1 MYFAAIMFVRL
12 FVLVLYIRVFTESR
26 KFRRTV
32 QALMAVIFISHVAII
47 IVQLLRANRMDCNWN
62 YNDPDAGC
70 RELLHVDTPFILLTF
85 ISVLTVVLD
94 LIILALP
101 CPAVWRL
108 HLPRPQKLAI
118 LITLIS
124 GVV

>member
-1 MYFAAIMFVRL
+1 MFVKL
-12 FVLVLYIRVFTESR
+12 SMLILYIRVFTESR

-32 QALMAVIFISHVAII
+32 QALMAVIVISHVAII
-47 IVQLLRANRMDCNWN
+47 IVQLLQANRMDCNWR
-62 YNDPDAGC
+62 YNEPDAGC
-70 RELLHVDTPFILLTF
+70 RDRVDVDTLLILLAF
-85 ISVLTVVLD
+85 ISVMTVVLD

-108 HLPRPQKLAI
+108 QLPRPQKLGI